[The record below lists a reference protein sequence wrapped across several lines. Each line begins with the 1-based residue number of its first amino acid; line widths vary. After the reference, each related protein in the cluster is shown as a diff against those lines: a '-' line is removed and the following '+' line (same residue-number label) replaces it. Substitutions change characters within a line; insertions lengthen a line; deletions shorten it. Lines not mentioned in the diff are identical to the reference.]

1 MISKPIENRQEFLN
15 DPTRSIVVEILEE
28 GLRSANPY
36 SSVISE
42 LSRLSGRLGNRGK
55 IIVVGFG
62 KASHSMALACEKFL
76 GERIASGTIIVPK
89 GSVESSELARITIL
103 EGTHPIPTD
112 INVNA
117 VKQLLS
123 CTANLNEKD
132 LVICL
137 ISGGGSALSTYP
149 AKGIT
154 LSDKQEMTKLL
165 LAAGST
171 IQEIN
176 CIRKHISAVKGGQLA
191 RHFYPAQVIGLILSD
206 VVGDEISSIA
216 SGPTS
221 ADQSTFEDVW
231 ALFEKYDLIEKA
243 PKNILERVRK
253 GLNGEVPD
261 TPKQGDRVFEKVTNI
276 LVANSMKALKA
287 MALKAESLGLK
298 STVLTSYLEGEARE
312 VGKVI
317 ASIAKQVVFHRVPIE
332 PPCAIFFGGETTVT
346 VRGKGKGGRNQE
358 LALSLATAIKGLP
371 KVTFSSIGSDG
382 IDGYSDAAG
391 AIVDGATIGKALK
404 KGLSPTYY
412 LQNNDSNSFFRQV
425 GDLIYTGQTG
435 TNVNDLAFLL
445 ILD

>member
-15 DPTRSIVVEILEE
+15 DPKKNIAVEILEE

-36 SSVISE
+36 SSVVTE
-42 LSRLSGRLGNRGK
+42 LSGLSDKLEDHGK

-62 KASHSMALACEKFL
+62 KASYSMALACEKSL
-76 GERIASGTIIVPK
+76 GERITSGMIIIPK

-112 INVNA
+112 INVSA

-123 CTANLNEKD
+123 CTENLGEKD
-132 LVICL
+132 VVICL
-137 ISGGGSALSTYP
+137 VSGGGSALSTYP
-149 AKGIT
+149 ASGIT

-191 RHFYPAQVIGLILSD
+191 RHFYPAQVISLVLSD
-206 VVGDEISSIA
+206 VVGDEMSSIA

-221 ADQSTFEDVW
+221 PDQSTFEDVW
-231 ALFEKYDLIEKA
+231 ALFKKYDLIEKV

-253 GLNGEVPD
+253 GLNGEIPD
-261 TPKQGDRVFEKVTNI
+261 TPKQGDRVFGKVTNV
-276 LVANSMKALKA
+276 LVANNMKTLKA
-287 MALKAESLGLK
+287 MASKAESLGLK
-298 STVLTSYLEGEARE
+298 SLVLTSYLEGEARE

-317 ASIAKQVVFHRVPIE
+317 ASIAKQVVFHRVPIR

-346 VRGKGKGGRNQE
+346 VKGKGKGGRNQE
-358 LALSLATAIKGLP
+358 LALSLAIAIKGLP
-371 KVTFSSIGSDG
+371 KVIFSSIGSDG

-391 AIVDGATIGKALK
+391 AIVDGETIGKALK

-425 GDLIYTGQTG
+425 GDLVCTGPTG

-445 ILD
+445 IFD